1 MCGIVGV
8 LSFTN
13 SAFRVSEPGLTRMRD
28 VMAHRGPDGA
38 GIFVSP
44 DRRLGLGF
52 RRLAIIDLSERAMQ
66 PMSNEDGT
74 LWVVFNGEIYNHAE
88 IRAELERRGG
98 HRWKTDHSDTEV
110 ILHSFEEWGI
120 DCVHKFRG
128 MFAIA
133 LWDAKEH
140 QLWLIRDRI
149 GVKPLYYSI
158 HHGRITFASEIKA
171 LLEDEAQGRVVD
183 DEALYYYLSFNATP
197 APLTL
202 FSGIQKLAPGT
213 WLRVNKDGHVQQCRY
228 WDVWDHTQ
236 PLANVS
242 EAEIAERILSELRT
256 SVKLRKISDVPVG
269 VFLSGGIDSS
279 TNAALF
285 SEGEGQPVRTF
296 SIGYDREYQS
306 YQNELHYARRMA
318 HEVGAEHHELRLRE
332 GDLLDSLPQ
341 IIRHQD
347 EPLADPVC
355 VPVYYV
361 SKLARDS
368 GVIVCQVGEGSDEL
382 FWGYKY
388 WRDSLRLQRY
398 SDMLPIPN
406 ALRNLGLATLNF
418 LEGGRSAPYRR
429 QFSCEV
435 LRRALSNRPV
445 FWGGAEVFSDSQ
457 KQQLLSPR
465 LRKKF
470 AELSSWEALRPI
482 RQRFEEKAWEPSPLN
497 WMTYLDLNLRL
508 PELLLMR
515 VDKMSMAVSLEARVP
530 FLDHKFVELAMSI
543 PQAVKT
549 RNGVLKYILKKA
561 VRGVIPDELIDRK
574 KQGFGVPVYEWYH
587 TKFGEYVV
595 KEMKDFCE
603 NTELFQF
610 AGVSPFLKR
619 RGWALL
625 NVALW
630 WKQYIGS
637 SAAAPHAVSEPVPL
651 KTQQADLRGSARL
664 AQKILLP

>member
-1 MCGIVGV
+1 MCGIAGV

-13 SAFRVSEPGLTRMRD
+13 SAFRVSEPYLTRMRD

-110 ILHSFEEWGI
+110 ILHAFEEWGI
-120 DCVHKFRG
+120 DCLQKFRG

-133 LWDAKEH
+133 LWDAKQR

-171 LLEDEAQGRVVD
+171 LLQDEEQKRGVNE
-183 DEALYYYLSFNATP
+183 EALYYYLSFNATP
-197 APLTL
+197 APNTL

-213 WLRVNKDGHVQQCRY
+213 WLRVNEDGHVQESRY
-228 WDVWDHTQ
+228 WDVLDHTR
-236 PLANVS
+236 PLTNVS

-285 SEGEGQPVRTF
+285 SEGEGHPVRTF
-296 SIGYDREYQS
+296 SIGYDREYES
-306 YQNELHYARRMA
+306 YPSELPYARRIA
-318 HEVGAEHHELRLRE
+318 HEVGAEHHELLLRE
-332 GDLLDSLPQ
+332 SDLLNSLPL

-361 SKLARDS
+361 SKLARDA

-388 WRDSLRLQRY
+388 WKDSLRLQRLTNL
-398 SDMLPIPN
+398 LPIPSP
-406 ALRNLGLATLNF
+406 LRELGLTGLDF
-418 LEGGRSAPYRR
+418 VERGRGASYRH

-435 LRRALSNRPV
+435 LKRALSNQPV
-445 FWGGAEVFSDSQ
+445 FWGGAEVFSDAQ
-457 KQQLLSPR
+457 KRQLFSPR
-465 LRKKF
+465 LLKKF

-515 VDKMSMAVSLEARVP
+515 VDKMSMAVGLEARVP

-543 PQAVKT
+543 PEAVKT

-574 KQGFGVPVYEWYH
+574 KQGFGVPVYEWYQ
-587 TKFGEYVV
+587 TKFGEYLV

-603 NTELFQF
+603 NTDLFQF
-610 AGVSPFLKR
+610 EGVLPFLKK

-637 SAAAPHAVSEPVPL
+637 ATPVPHGVSGAVPSETQPVDLRSAPLSAATGV
-651 KTQQADLRGSARL
+651 
-664 AQKILLP
+664 